1 MALRA
6 EVSQNYLQLLKTKGE
21 EGLYRYIV
29 GNGVMRSIKVR
40 NPEIEILNLSE
51 SFFSLFRSTGN
62 EDFFVIGRALRR
74 AANKLYRQFLRINKE
89 KEVNLRFLNVV
100 R

>member
-1 MALRA
+1 
-6 EVSQNYLQLLKTKGE
+6 
-21 EGLYRYIV
+21 
-29 GNGVMRSIKVR
+29 MRSIKVR